1 MKKPAED
8 IAEKKRRLEELRR
21 ARSKATCA
29 GVLSS
34 EIDVRRETEIEEL
47 EEEIRRLEKK
57 TGGK

>member
-1 MKKPAED
+1 MKPEGL
-8 IAEKKRRLEELRR
+8 AEKKRKLQELLR
-21 ARSKATCA
+21 ARSKATFA

-57 TGGK
+57 PAKS

>member
-1 MKKPAED
+1 MAKIDEELKE
-8 IAEKKRRLEELRR
+8 KRRRLRELVHS
-21 ARSKATCA
+21 RSKATCA

-57 TGGK
+57 LKSG

>member
-1 MKKPAED
+1 MRSEG

-21 ARSKATCA
+21 ARSGATCA
-29 GVLSS
+29 GKFSS

-57 TGGK
+57 VKR